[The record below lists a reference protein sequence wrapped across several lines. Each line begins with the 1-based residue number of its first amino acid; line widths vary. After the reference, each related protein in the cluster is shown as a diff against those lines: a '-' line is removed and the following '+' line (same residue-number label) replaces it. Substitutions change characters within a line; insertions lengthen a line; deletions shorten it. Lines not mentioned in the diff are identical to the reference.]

1 MDPDQLRTVIQ
12 AAISNALAEQTAQS
26 QLREQAL
33 RLQIEELAGRV
44 AAVSTASA
52 PAQTPQIKTY
62 EAIEI
67 REDIQCNEPSDAV
80 KCLPEFAGTQESY
93 VSWRQA
99 AVAAPAFIKRSLLLG
114 VKSGV
119 LLMLC
124 YLRLGLC

>member
-12 AAISNALAEQTAQS
+12 ANISNALAEQTAQS

-52 PAQTPQIKTY
+52 PAQTPQIKAY

-99 AVAAPAFIKRSLLLG
+99 AVAA
-114 VKSGV
+114 
-119 LLMLC
+119 
-124 YLRLGLC
+124 